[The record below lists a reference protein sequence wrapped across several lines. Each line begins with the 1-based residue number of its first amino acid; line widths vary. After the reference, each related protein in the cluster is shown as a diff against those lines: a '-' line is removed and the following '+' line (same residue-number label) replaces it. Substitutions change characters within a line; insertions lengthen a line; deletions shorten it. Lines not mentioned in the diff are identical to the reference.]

1 MRRLLTTLS
10 VVSTFCLAMLIQ
22 GCEADVDLNNIDTSV
37 KVNANV
43 ATPIGSMRATI
54 GDFVGDGT
62 WGIYIDSLNN
72 HGVITFRD
80 TFSIER
86 KFHQLDLSKY
96 ISRTQLK
103 MNIYDQVKGSLS
115 GGKLQGD
122 GKQIQMT
129 FPLTLKL
136 SGIIQD
142 QSKQRIDSA
151 LIKNASFTSKISSV
165 GNSPIKW
172 EWIDRVTLTLG
183 KNFNRPSGN
192 TITVYK
198 KGDNYSYGKD
208 IPINID
214 EFSLNLMK
222 NKNPQSW
229 KDYVNNVTDSCTF
242 DLTVYVTIPTSA
254 GAVTVPSTAAFQYD
268 LGVQFIDYHAVW
280 GMFEPSD
287 DMSADAED
295 RIADFWS
302 PWNTLQKLNLP
313 LAYPSIDVAITTEVA
328 GAFILEGDHLYT
340 KNEQG
345 DIRYATFSG
354 SQKLY
359 KYFNKNEYLPLSSKI
374 GDKTNIHILFDE
386 DPERGHIDN
395 LLTIRPD
402 KIGYKF
408 AFRPNE
414 QETPQMRLTK
424 NTNVRIDAA
433 CNLPMIF
440 NEGLALAYADTIK
453 GIDLSSLNL
462 DSILNSVTVLDTL
475 EKAEAKLVITFENS
489 IPLDLKG
496 VFTCYDEN
504 NNIIID
510 PETNKPLLITQ
521 NDTVLIKAPTH
532 KFENHNWSATPAFSY
547 EFVNVDREK
556 LEVIKKIKKVA
567 FYAELNDESMKEAY
581 KQGLFNVKL
590 TNDNYIR
597 VKLGIGASVE
607 AILNLD
613 SIINQ

>member
-1 MRRLLTTLS
+1 MKRLLTTLS

-62 WGIYIDSLNN
+62 WGIYIDTMKN

-103 MNIYDQVKGSLS
+103 MNIYNQV
-115 GGKLQGD
+115 GGNIQGN
-122 GKQIQMT
+122 GKQIELKY
-129 FPLTLKL
+129 PLTLKL
-136 SGIIQD
+136 KGINQD
-142 QSKQRIDSA
+142 IDNQRIDSA
-151 LIKNASFTSKISSV
+151 LIKNASFTSKITSI

-172 EWIDRVTLTLG
+172 EWIDKVTLTLG
-183 KNFNRPSGN
+183 KNFHRPAGN
-192 TITVYK
+192 TIVIYK

-208 IPINID
+208 IPVNID

-229 KDYVNNVTDSCTF
+229 KDYINNVTDSCTF
-242 DLTVYVTIPTSA
+242 DITVFVTVPTSA
-254 GAVTVPSTAAFQYD
+254 GTVSIPSTAAFQYD
-268 LGVQFIDYHAVW
+268 LGVQFIDHHAVW
-280 GMFEPSD
+280 GMFEPSK
-287 DMSADAED
+287 DMSAEAED

-302 PWNTLQKLNLP
+302 PWNTIQKLNLP
-313 LAYPSIDVAITTEVA
+313 LAEPSIDVAIVTEVA
-328 GAFILEGDHLYT
+328 GAFILEGDYLYT

-345 DIRYATFSG
+345 ETRYATFNDSL
-354 SQKLY
+354 QLY
-359 KYFNKNEYLPLSSKI
+359 KYFNKNEYLPLSSAI
-374 GDKTNIHILFDE
+374 GSKTNTHILFDK
-386 DPERGHIDN
+386 DRERGHIDN

-433 CNLPMIF
+433 CDLPMIF
-440 NEGLALAYADTIK
+440 NEGVELAYSDTIK

-462 DSILNSVTVLDTL
+462 DSILNDVTILDTL
-475 EKAEAKLVITFENS
+475 EEANAKLVITLENS
-489 IPLDLKG
+489 IPLEFRG
-496 VFTCYDEN
+496 AFTCLDEKN
-504 NNIIID
+504 DTIID
-510 PETNKPLLITQ
+510 PRTEKPLMITA
-521 NDTVLIKAPTH
+521 NDTIVIAAPEQA
-532 KFENHNWSATPAFSY
+532 FENHNWTATPKQSV
-547 EFVNVDREK
+547 EVVEVDREH
-556 LEVIKKIKKVA
+556 LETLKKIKKIV
-567 FYAELNDESMKEAY
+567 FYAELNDKSMQTAY
-581 KQGLFNVKL
+581 DQGLFNVKL

-607 AILNLD
+607 AVLNFD
-613 SIINQ
+613 SVINQ

>member
-1 MRRLLTTLS
+1 
-10 VVSTFCLAMLIQ
+10 
-22 GCEADVDLNNIDTSV
+22 
-37 KVNANV
+37 
-43 ATPIGSMRATI
+43 
-54 GDFVGDGT
+54 
-62 WGIYIDSLNN
+62 
-72 HGVITFRD
+72 
-80 TFSIER
+80 
-86 KFHQLDLSKY
+86 
-96 ISRTQLK
+96 
-103 MNIYDQVKGSLS
+103 MNIYNQV
-115 GGKLQGD
+115 GGNIQGN
-122 GKQIQMT
+122 GKQIELKY
-129 FPLTLKL
+129 PLTLKL
-136 SGIIQD
+136 KGINQD
-142 QSKQRIDSA
+142 IDNQRIDSA
-151 LIKNASFTSKISSV
+151 LIKNASFTSKITSV

-172 EWIDRVTLTLG
+172 EWIDKVTLTLG
-183 KNFNRPSGN
+183 KNFHRPAGN
-192 TITVYK
+192 TIVVYK

-208 IPINID
+208 IPVNID

-229 KDYVNNVTDSCTF
+229 KDYINNVTDSCTF
-242 DLTVYVTIPTSA
+242 DITVFVTVPTSA
-254 GAVTVPSTAAFQYD
+254 GTVSIPSTAAFQYD
-268 LGVQFIDYHAVW
+268 LGVQFINHHAVW
-280 GMFEPSD
+280 GMFEPSK
-287 DMSADAED
+287 DMSAEAED

-302 PWNTLQKLNLP
+302 PWNTIQKLNLP
-313 LAYPSIDVAITTEVA
+313 LAEPSIDVAIVTEVA
-328 GAFILEGDHLYT
+328 GAFILEGDYLYT

-345 DIRYATFSG
+345 ETRHATFKG
-354 SQKLY
+354 SQRLI
-359 KYFNKNEYLPLSSKI
+359 KYFGENEYLPLSSAI
-374 GDKTNIHILFDE
+374 GSKTNTHILFDN

-402 KIGYKF
+402 KVGYKF
-408 AFRPNE
+408 AFKPNE

-462 DSILNSVTVLDTL
+462 DSILNSVTVLDT
-475 EKAEAKLVITFENS
+475 AEAKLVITFENS

-547 EFVNVDREK
+547 ESVNVDREK